1 LHHALGL
8 LHQVQRLV
16 RQLLLPTRR
25 YVDVAALGVGV
36 GAGVELGGLGGVEV
50 DPHVVQ

>member
-25 YVDVAALGVGV
+25 YVDVAALGIGV
-36 GAGVELGGLGGVEV
+36 VVELGGLGGVEV
-50 DPHVVQ
+50 DLHVVQ